1 MDYFTCSLVCHVHML
16 GLSLGSK
23 TAHDLLY
30 QAQRT
35 SVTFGSLF
43 QEGTICLGKE
53 LRRTEEKIGS
63 LLIQG
68 MLGVNTLNQDFLKL
82 HVLVNW
88 LC

>member
-16 GLSLGSK
+16 GLSLGNK
-23 TAHDLLY
+23 TAHDLY

-53 LRRTEEKIGS
+53 LRCTEEKLGS

-82 HVLVNW
+82 HVLANW

>member
-16 GLSLGSK
+16 GLSLGNK
-23 TAHDLLY
+23 TAHDLY

-53 LRRTEEKIGS
+53 LRRTEEKLGS

-68 MLGVNTLNQDFLKL
+68 ILGVNTLDQDFLKL
-82 HVLVNW
+82 HVLANW